1 MNDSDFELALDQSLH
16 QMADGLSVEECLARF
31 PQYADELHPLLEA
44 AGHAAT
50 GLRAGE
56 PLPPPNLARGR
67 ARVLQA
73 ARAPQTR
80 PGVLILRWA
89 AAFAFVMVLVFGVAS
104 ASAQSIP
111 GDVLYPVKR
120 AIEAAQL
127 ALTGNLNA
135 RLRLEA
141 EHNARRQSEVREL
154 IRLKRE
160 AIVEF
165 EGPVESATGD
175 ELVVAGVR
183 IRGANAVTVGDR
195 VRVNVRTTAEGSVV
209 LEALTPIV
217 VVSPADRSTPT
228 FTATQPPSHTP
239 TDAATATRSRPSK
252 TASPAPSVTPMHTAA
267 HTAPPTRVPTD
278 IRLTA
283 TPERATPTPEQR
295 ATEPPP
301 TPTSGRGRP

>member
-1 MNDSDFELALDQSLH
+1 MNAHDFDLALDQVL
-16 QMADGLSVEECLARF
+16 QLRAAGLSIDECLARF
-31 PQYADELHPLLEA
+31 PHYADKLRPLLEA

-73 ARAPQTR
+73 ARTTQTR
-80 PGVLILRWA
+80 PGTLILRWA
-89 AAFAFVMVLVFGVAS
+89 TAFAFVMVLAFGVAS

-111 GDVLYPVKR
+111 GDALYPVKL

-127 ALTGNLNA
+127 ALAGNLNV

-154 IRLKRE
+154 TRLKRE
-160 AIVEF
+160 GVVEF
-165 EGPVESATGD
+165 EGPVESATGN

-183 IRGANAVTVGDR
+183 VRGANAVSAGDR
-195 VRVNVRTTAEGSVV
+195 VKVSVRTTAEGNIV

-217 VVSPADRSTPT
+217 IINPVDRPTPT
-228 FTATQPPSHTP
+228 FTATHSPSLTP
-239 TDAATATRSRPSK
+239 ANEPTTTRIRPSE
-252 TASPAPSVTPMHTAA
+252 TAAPVPSATHTAA
-267 HTAPPTRVPTD
+267 PTEVRPTLAPTRP
-278 IRLTA
+278 
-283 TPERATPTPEQR
+283 TPTSEQR
-295 ATEPPP
+295 PTEPPP